1 LESGLVEVAYKH
13 YVADRTDW
21 RKMLRGTPETLDLIK
36 ERDRLF
42 ARYRQQHPIDT
53 LPGTTCLD
61 DETLSIEYP
70 VLQYPS
76 RVASHNL
83 DKKAVLEGALWG
95 VKGQYLILDKAVI
108 NIRKYA
114 GYEIAIETN

>member
-1 LESGLVEVAYKH
+1 
-13 YVADRTDW
+13 
-21 RKMLRGTPETLDLIK
+21 MLRGTPETLDLTK

-42 ARYRQQHPIDT
+42 AQYRQQHPTDT
-53 LPGTTCLD
+53 LPGKTCLNG
-61 DETLSIEYP
+61 ETFSIEYP

-83 DKKAVLEGALWG
+83 DKRSLLEGTLWG
-95 VKGQYLILDKAVI
+95 IKGQYLILDKAVI

-114 GYEIAIETN
+114 GYEIVFETS